1 MNKYLN
7 HAKAA
12 AITTIG
18 VLLVIYAAR
27 KLPVVNQVT
36 APLVNKALNG

>member
-1 MNKYLN
+1 MNQYIN

-12 AITTIG
+12 VITTIG
-18 VLLVIYAAR
+18 VLLVIYVAR
-27 KLPVVNQVT
+27 KVPVVNSVT